1 MGKGKFLAIKS
12 GNYGIIGEC
21 QRPPRTALKSM
32 EPLAHKETGFFYRD
46 LGCEIPNTDLSV
58 QYRLRVSF
66 ATALLGISIAEY
78 SSQKTIR
85 VLHSISGLLHPLSL
99 RRKPRHSPCFPRQK
113 LFSYNKLGLYFMVG
127 RAKPNQ
133 RSVLSPFLSQLSG
146 AKHITGTV
154 ACCLQSSEWVATT
167 YILHVFLLE
176 KQ

>member
-32 EPLAHKETGFFYRD
+32 DALAHKETALFYRD

-78 SSQKTIR
+78 SSLKTIR
-85 VLHSISGLLHPLSL
+85 VLHSISGLLHTLSL
-99 RRKPRHSPCFPRQK
+99 RREPTQKPCFPRQK
-113 LFSYNKLGLYFMVG
+113 LFSYNKLGLYFMMG
-127 RAKPNQ
+127 RALPTSGLFFPPFS
-133 RSVLSPFLSQLSG
+133 RSCPRPS
-146 AKHITGTV
+146 
-154 ACCLQSSEWVATT
+154 
-167 YILHVFLLE
+167 ILLLL
-176 KQ
+176 

>member
-78 SSQKTIR
+78 SSLKTRR

-99 RRKPRHSPCFPRQK
+99 RREPTQKPCFPRQK
-113 LFSYNKLGLYFMVG
+113 LFSYNKLGLYFMMG
-127 RAKPNQ
+127 RALPTSGLFFPPFS
-133 RSVLSPFLSQLSG
+133 RSCPRPS
-146 AKHITGTV
+146 
-154 ACCLQSSEWVATT
+154 
-167 YILHVFLLE
+167 ILLLL
-176 KQ
+176 